1 MSENNEDKNE
11 DRTEDRWYD
20 LVSKSK
26 TYAEANAKLA
36 EDNAN
41 LLDEIERL
49 KGVNSSHWQTQLRTE
64 QKIER
69 AFELICEEMNDGNL
83 DEDSKIAE
91 GLAEIFDWEYEREVE
106 VVITAKISGT
116 ITIPAGKTLED
127 IEDEFDATL
136 TLNYRKEREGYSW
149 SSSSVDEIEIEEN

>member
-11 DRTEDRWYD
+11 ERTEERWYD
-20 LVSKSK
+20 LLNKSK
-26 TYAEANAKLA
+26 EYVEEIAKLKA
-36 EDNAN
+36 DN
-41 LLDEIERL
+41 ERL
-49 KGVNSSHWQTQLRTE
+49 SEVNTKHWQNQAEVDR
-64 QKIER
+64 KIER
-69 AFELICEEMNDGNL
+69 AYELVCEEINEERL
-83 DEDSKIAE
+83 DLDSNTAS

-116 ITIPAGKTLED
+116 ITIPAGKSLED

-136 TLNYRKEREGYSW
+136 TLNYRKEREGFSW